1 MADPR
6 VFFAAERTLLAWV
19 RSGLAMIALG
29 FVVARFGLFL
39 TVISASQ
46 APAGSVHHNHWPS
59 SALGIALVI
68 LGVASILA
76 ALHNHRV
83 FVRTLPAEDVPKLP
97 IPWLTSLFALAVV
110 AIGFLLAVYLV
121 IT

>member
-6 VFFAAERTLLAWV
+6 VFFAAERTFLAWI

-46 APAGSVHHNHWPS
+46 MPAAPVHRSHWPS
-59 SALGIALVI
+59 NALGIALVI
-68 LGVASILA
+68 LGVGSILG

-83 FVRTLPAEDVPKLP
+83 FVRTLPAEDVPNLP
-97 IPWLTSLFALAVV
+97 IPWLTSLLALAVV
-110 AIGFLLAVYLV
+110 AIGLLLAAYLV

>member
-6 VFFAAERTLLAWV
+6 VFFAAERTFLAWV

-46 APAGSVHHNHWPS
+46 APAAPMHHSHWPS
-59 SALGIALVI
+59 NALGIALVI
-68 LGVASILA
+68 LGVGSILG
-76 ALHNHRV
+76 ALRNHRM
-83 FVRTLPAEDVPKLP
+83 FVRTLPAEEVPELP
-97 IPWLTSLFALAVV
+97 IPWLTSLLALAIV
-110 AIGFLLAVYLV
+110 AIGLLLAAYLV

>member
-6 VFFAAERTLLAWV
+6 VFFAAERTFLAWI

-46 APAGSVHHNHWPS
+46 MPEASVHRSHWPS
-59 SALGIALVI
+59 NALGIALVI
-68 LGVASILA
+68 LGVGSILG

-83 FVRTLPAEDVPKLP
+83 FVRTLPAEDVPNLP
-97 IPWLTSLFALAVV
+97 ILWLTSLLALAVV
-110 AIGFLLAVYLV
+110 AIGLLLAAYLV

>member
-6 VFFAAERTLLAWV
+6 VFFAAERTFLAWV

-46 APAGSVHHNHWPS
+46 MPAVPVHRSHWPS
-59 SALGIALVI
+59 NALGIALVI
-68 LGVASILA
+68 LGVGSILG

-83 FVRTLPAEDVPKLP
+83 FVRTLAAEDAPNLP
-97 IPWLTSLFALAVV
+97 LPWLTSLLALAVV
-110 AIGFLLAVYLV
+110 AIGLLLAAYLV